1 MKTLI
6 VTDLITNKL
15 YDIICALCI
24 WQMTI
29 LDASVEAIYKK
40 KEVVVEMSNIYTA
53 VYKNCPPFQIN
64 TQNKQGLHITRKIAT
79 C

>member
-29 LDASVEAIYKK
+29 LDASVEAIYKIPVQK
-40 KEVVVEMSNIYTA
+40 
-53 VYKNCPPFQIN
+53 PFLRGCCRDEQHLRCSI
-64 TQNKQGLHITRKIAT
+64 
-79 C
+79 